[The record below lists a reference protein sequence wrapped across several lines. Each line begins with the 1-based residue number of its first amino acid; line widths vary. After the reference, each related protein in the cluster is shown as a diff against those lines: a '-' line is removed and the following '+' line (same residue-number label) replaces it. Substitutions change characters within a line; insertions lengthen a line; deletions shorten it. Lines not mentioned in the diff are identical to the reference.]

1 MLTHPLI
8 AFDIETMPIS
18 EIERRKAE
26 KVLRAYCAERT
37 DPLLQDQLQIVHR
50 LEGNYAYISER
61 RPHWQ
66 DSSIIR
72 DHDIAKFR
80 FVVKRRAW
88 TLYWRDSNLKW
99 HVFPDCAPAQDIA
112 ELLPVVDSEPIF
124 YG

>member
-1 MLTHPLI
+1 
-8 AFDIETMPIS
+8 MPIS

-26 KVLRAYCAERT
+26 KVLAAYCGERT
-37 DPLLQDQLQIVHR
+37 NPSLRDQLEIVFR
-50 LEGNYAYISER
+50 VEGNCAYVSER
-61 RPHWQ
+61 RPDWQ
-66 DSSIIR
+66 DSSIVR

-80 FVVKRRAW
+80 FVVNRRAW

-99 HVFPDCAPAQDIA
+99 HAFPDCAPARDIA

>member
-1 MLTHPLI
+1 
-8 AFDIETMPIS
+8 MPIS

-26 KVLRAYCAERT
+26 KVLAAYCGERT
-37 DPLLQDQLQIVHR
+37 NPALRDLLQIVFR
-50 LEGNYAYISER
+50 LEGNYAYVSER

-66 DSSIIR
+66 DSSIVR

-99 HVFPDCAPAQDIA
+99 HVFRDCAPAQDIA